1 MRTCKDL
8 FDDGLAGPLPHP
20 ATQRAYPELGG
31 RVGGRAGQAPKMG
44 PMAHFQTVLKTTAWT
59 LILGLWLASPVVA
72 GDFTTALD
80 AFKRGDVLSALE
92 DFHVLADRGNARA
105 QLKLGLVYA
114 KGQGVPRDLAQ
125 AHMWFALAADQGLA
139 PASQNLDLLSLW
151 LTPEQ
156 RAEAERL
163 TTEWRAAR

>member
-1 MRTCKDL
+1 MRTC
-8 FDDGLAGPLPHP
+8 
-20 ATQRAYPELGG
+20 R
-31 RVGGRAGQAPKMG
+31 M
-44 PMAHFQTVLKTTAWT
+44 TAWT
-59 LILGLWLASPVVA
+59 LILGLWLAAPAGA

-92 DFHVLADRGNARA
+92 DFHVLADRGSARA
-105 QLKLGLVYA
+105 QLKLGLIYA

>member
-1 MRTCKDL
+1 MRTGKSMFWTL
-8 FDDGLAGPLPHP
+8 MLSLMLAGP
-20 ATQRAYPELGG
+20 
-31 RVGGRAGQAPKMG
+31 AG
-44 PMAHFQTVLKTTAWT
+44 
-59 LILGLWLASPVVA
+59 AS
-72 GDFTTALD
+72 DFATALD

-92 DFHVLADRGNARA
+92 DFHTLADRGNPKA
-105 QLKLGLVYA
+105 QLKLGLIYA

-125 AHMWFALAADQGLA
+125 AHMWFALAADQGSS

-163 TTEWRAAR
+163 TTEWRALH

>member
-1 MRTCKDL
+1 MRTGKTMFWTL
-8 FDDGLAGPLPHP
+8 MLSLILAGP
-20 ATQRAYPELGG
+20 
-31 RVGGRAGQAPKMG
+31 AG
-44 PMAHFQTVLKTTAWT
+44 
-59 LILGLWLASPVVA
+59 AS
-72 GDFTTALD
+72 DFTTALD

-92 DFHVLADRGNARA
+92 DFHALADRGNAKA
-105 QLKLGLVYA
+105 QLKLGLIYA

-125 AHMWFALAADQGLA
+125 AHMWFALAADQGSS

-163 TTEWRAAR
+163 TTEWRALH